1 MSWFDNIAAQIPGVK
16 LVSGNN
22 TTTAEHPRD
31 VLIKSIKD
39 NIRLLDDPDYKVKVR
54 KEMRAPT
61 ALFKQSSAPDY
72 YDVALSYCH
81 TKVEL
86 QAGMHAVQVPKVH
99 VKALL
104 EQMIVAVSNHAFDDK
119 LEVIKAKRSASL
131 KTDSKTA

>member
-1 MSWFDNIAAQIPGVK
+1 MSWFDKIAAQIPGVK

-39 NIRLLDDPDYKVKVR
+39 NICLLDDPEYTVKVR
-54 KEMRAPT
+54 NKMRAPT
-61 ALFKQSSAPDY
+61 ALFKQSSAPDF

-81 TKVEL
+81 TKLEL
-86 QAGMHAVQVPKVH
+86 EAGMHAVQVPKVH

-104 EQMIVAVSNHAFDDK
+104 EQMIVAVSNQVFDDK
-119 LEVIKAKRSASL
+119 LQAIKAKRSASV
-131 KTDSKTA
+131 KTASTAA

>member
-1 MSWFDNIAAQIPGVK
+1 MGWFDNIAAQIPGVK

-54 KEMRAPT
+54 NALRKPT
-61 ALFKQSSAPDY
+61 ALFKQSSAPDC

-81 TKVEL
+81 TKLEL
-86 QAGMHAVQVPKVH
+86 QAGLHAVQVPKAH

-104 EQMIVAVSNHAFDDK
+104 EQMIVAVSDKAFDDK
-119 LEVIKAKRSASL
+119 LEAIKAQRSARV
-131 KTDSKTA
+131 KTGTNAA

>member
-39 NIRLLDDPDYKVKVR
+39 NIRLLDDPEYKVKVR
-54 KEMRAPT
+54 NAMRKPT
-61 ALFKQSSAPDY
+61 ALFKQSTAPDC
-72 YDVALSYCH
+72 YDVAFSYCH
-81 TKVEL
+81 TKLEL
-86 QAGMHAVQVPKVH
+86 QAGLHAVQVPKAH

-104 EQMIVAVSNHAFDDK
+104 EQMIVAVSNKAFDDK
-119 LEVIKAKRSASL
+119 LEAIKAQRSARV
-131 KTDSKTA
+131 KTGTNAA

>member
-1 MSWFDNIAAQIPGVK
+1 MGWFDIIAAQIPGVK

-22 TTTAEHPRD
+22 TMTAEHPRD

-39 NIRLLDDPDYKVKVR
+39 NICLLDDPEYKVKIRNAMR
-54 KEMRAPT
+54 KPT
-61 ALFKQSSAPDY
+61 ALFKQSTAPDC

-86 QAGMHAVQVPKVH
+86 QAGLHAVQVPKVH

-119 LEVIKAKRSASL
+119 LEAIKAKRTASV
-131 KTDSKTA
+131 KTATKAA

>member
-39 NIRLLDDPDYKVKVR
+39 NICLLDDPEYKVKVR
-54 KEMRAPT
+54 NAMRAPT
-61 ALFKQSSAPDY
+61 PLFKLSSAPDY
-72 YDVALSYCH
+72 YDVAFSYCH
-81 TKVEL
+81 TKLEL
-86 QAGMHAVQVPKVH
+86 EAGMHAVQVPKVH

-104 EQMIVAVSNHAFDDK
+104 EQMIVAVSSQTFDDK
-119 LEVIKAKRSASL
+119 LEAIKAQRSARV
-131 KTDSKTA
+131 KTGTNAA

>member
-1 MSWFDNIAAQIPGVK
+1 MGWFDNIAAQIPGVK

-22 TTTAEHPRD
+22 TTAAEHPRD

-54 KEMRAPT
+54 NAMRKPT
-61 ALFKQSSAPDY
+61 ALFKQSSAVDC

-81 TKVEL
+81 TKLEL
-86 QAGMHAVQVPKVH
+86 QAGLHAVQVPKAH

-104 EQMIVAVSNHAFDDK
+104 EQMIIAVSDKAFDDK
-119 LEVIKAKRSASL
+119 LEAIKAQRSARV
-131 KTDSKTA
+131 KTGTNAA

>member
-39 NIRLLDDPDYKVKVR
+39 NICLLDDPEYKVKVR
-54 KEMRAPT
+54 NTMRKPT

-72 YDVALSYCH
+72 YDVAFSYCH
-81 TKVEL
+81 TKLEL
-86 QAGMHAVQVPKVH
+86 EAGLHAVQVPKAH

-119 LEVIKAKRSASL
+119 LEAIKAQRSARV
-131 KTDSKTA
+131 KNNTNAA